1 MQTPLI
7 ECRARISVTCHLDK
21 NPEHI
26 IMNNASTQTNST
38 TQASGDNLP
47 ITRMVARTCYF
58 LFIVGFFLPP
68 VALAAIVINLLRR
81 HRARG
86 TWLESH
92 FRWQLRTYLI
102 SLGLAIVSLLPAAL
116 LTGLAVVSPDLA
128 ESSLMIPLVLIIFV
142 VFFFLIRMFRG
153 LGAMSRNQPV

>member
-1 MQTPLI
+1 
-7 ECRARISVTCHLDK
+7 
-21 NPEHI
+21 
-26 IMNNASTQTNST
+26 MNNDSTQINNT

-58 LFIVGFFLPP
+58 LFIVGFFIPP
-68 VALAAIVINLLRR
+68 VALVAIFINLLRR

-92 FRWQLRTYLI
+92 FRWHLRTYLI
-102 SLGLAIVSLLPAAL
+102 SLALAIASLLPAAL

-142 VFFFLIRMFRG
+142 VFFFLVRMFRG
-153 LGAMSRNQPV
+153 LGAMSRSQPV

>member
-1 MQTPLI
+1 L
-7 ECRARISVTCHLDK
+7 VK
-21 NPEHI
+21 NPEQI
-26 IMNNASTQTNST
+26 VMSNASTQTNST

-58 LFIVGFFLPP
+58 LFIAGFFLPP
-68 VALAAIVINLLRR
+68 VALVAIVINLLRR

-102 SLGLAIVSLLPAAL
+102 SLALAIASLLPAAL

-128 ESSLMIPLVLIIFV
+128 ESLLMIPLVLIIFV